1 MRRPMRQ
8 AMLWLLL
15 ALAGGI
21 GAYVSFGLG
30 QGQGWAVALG
40 MAALAALAFGGVMG
54 PLALLSARGEA
65 KLRRGEGGLESWTVP
80 PQDWDAYRA
89 FDTQRGAQHPGL
101 LNHFTPRAAEG
112 RAAEVLFGRRAVIVD
127 DTYHPLRR
135 FAIPELMRVGWHAPP
150 DAPECLEFSLIYP
163 GGRYG
168 PPKWMALRVPVPLAA
183 REAGVRVYHHFHA
196 LLPKPRPSLASRRPK
211 LVIGGGLAVTLTGA
225 AVAGI
230 AWWLHPAGRPSELLE
245 VAIVLGIGI
254 AIFGAIV
261 TIVVGLVVAM
271 SRWKKAKQ

>member
-8 AMLWLLL
+8 AILWLLL

-21 GAYVSFGLG
+21 GAYVSLGLG

-65 KLRRGEGGLESWTVP
+65 KLRRGIGKIAQWTVP
-80 PQDWDAYRA
+80 PADWEAYRT
-89 FDTQRGAQHPGL
+89 FDERRGAQDPSL

-112 RAAEVLFGRRAVIVD
+112 REVEVLFGRRAVIVD

-135 FAIPELMRVGWHAPP
+135 FAIPELTRVGWHQPP
-150 DAPECLEFSLIYP
+150 GAPECLEFGLVYP

-168 PPKWMALRVPVPLAA
+168 PPKWMALRVPVPRAA

-196 LLPKPRPSLASRRPK
+196 LLPKPRASLASRRPK
-211 LVIGGGLAVTLTGA
+211 LVIGGGLAVTLAGG

-230 AWWLHPAGRPSELLE
+230 AWWLHPAGRPDELLE
-245 VAIVLGIGI
+245 VAIALGIGI
-254 AIFGAIV
+254 AVFGAIV
-261 TIVVGLVVAM
+261 TIVVGLVVAL
-271 SRWKKAKQ
+271 SRRGTANR